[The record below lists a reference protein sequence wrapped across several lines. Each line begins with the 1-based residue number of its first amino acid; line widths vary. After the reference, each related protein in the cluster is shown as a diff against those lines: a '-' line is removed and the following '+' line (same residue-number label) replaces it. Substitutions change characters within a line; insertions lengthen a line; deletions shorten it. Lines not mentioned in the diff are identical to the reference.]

1 MINVV
6 RVLYVGVTVAVAA
19 AVALAV
25 VFGVGSLPEVSDISM
40 RKGTNSAGIFFD
52 LHNRGFLRDC
62 VVGVEV
68 LGEGHT
74 GEEVL
79 QAELHRTVMEDNVMK
94 MVKVDKVCVEPF
106 STVKMRG
113 AEGEGYHV
121 MVFGEVEHFDSFHVH
136 LKMESGKV
144 IHFYA
149 QPAGAGSQHT
159 H

>member
-1 MINVV
+1 MVKLLFI
-6 RVLYVGVTVAVAA
+6 GVAILVVAA
-19 AVALAV
+19 AALAA

-40 RKGTNSAGIFFD
+40 RKGTNTAGIFFD
-52 LHNRGFLRDC
+52 LHNRGLLPDC

-68 LGEGHT
+68 IGEGSKGQQT
-74 GEEVL
+74 MR
-79 QAELHRTVMEDNVMK
+79 AELHKTVMEGDVMK
-94 MVKVDKVCVEPF
+94 MVKVDKVCVNPL

-121 MVFGEVEHFDSFHVH
+121 MVFGEVEHIFVFHIY

-144 IHFYA
+144 IHLHA
-149 QPAGAGSQHT
+149 QPTGTGSQHT